1 MARPREFDE
10 AEVLD
15 RALEVFWEKGYDGA
29 SIEDV
34 VHATGLG
41 RASLYGAFGDKEG
54 IYRRV
59 LDHYLARLARGV
71 ADVRPDMTATE
82 QLRALFRGWVGATCP
97 DRGPRGCFLLLAGTA
112 GGDAPALQETLD
124 ASVSRTRQLLVP
136 ILRRGQAEGDV
147 SSRSSP
153 EDLAELLVVFLQG
166 IAVSARAGWSRE
178 KLERVV
184 DEAIARLGP

>member
-15 RALEVFWEKGYDGA
+15 RALEVFWEKGYDGS
-29 SIEDV
+29 SIEDI

-41 RASLYGAFGDKEG
+41 RASLYGAFGDKER

-71 ADVRPDMTATE
+71 ADVRPDMTAAE

-97 DRGPRGCFLLLAGTA
+97 AQGPRGCFLLLAGTA
-112 GGDAPALQETLD
+112 GGDAPALKETLD
-124 ASVSRTRQLLVP
+124 ASLARTRELLVP

-147 SSRSSP
+147 SRRSSA

-178 KLERVV
+178 KLDRVV
-184 DEAIARLGP
+184 DEAIASLGP